1 MSECGA
7 CLIVTIALFVGII
20 IPISFSYID
29 YYDYGLRQRKST
41 SRVNSDRVYGSG
53 RYFNGPDMRFIKY
66 PADAQIEHLE
76 DVEVFSDGG
85 DSVGLSFKIDVDFT
99 YFLQQDKVGELH
111 KELSKS
117 YPTVVLSRTNDAIK
131 NAAITVTFLEYFQDR
146 LSVERKFREAVVNRW
161 KDDPALPMTLDQFH
175 LGRIQ
180 IPENVAQKQLQSR
193 VQVER
198 NDKEAFMQRARIERE
213 KTQVEVN
220 AIRLEKEKLLKTT
233 QAEANLLRANA
244 VAEADQIVGDALN
257 TGTKNLLDSV
267 GIQNQKEVTA
277 FTFIRN
283 LQNRDQLNL
292 SVTHLSDSN
301 VVKTA
306 DNAWV
311 IESLNVEC

>member
-1 MSECGA
+1 M
-7 CLIVTIALFVGII
+7 
-20 IPISFSYID
+20 
-29 YYDYGLRQRKST
+29 
-41 SRVNSDRVYGSG
+41 
-53 RYFNGPDMRFIKY
+53 
-66 PADAQIEHLE
+66 E

-99 YFLQQDKVGELH
+99 YFLQQPKVGELH

-117 YPTVVLSRTNDAIK
+117 YPSVILSRTNDAIK

-146 LSVERKFREAVVNRW
+146 LSVERKFRNAVVQRW
-161 KDDPALPMTLDQFH
+161 KDEPALPMTLDQFH

-180 IPENVAQKQLQSR
+180 IPANVAQKQLQSR

-198 NDKEAFMQRARIERE
+198 NDKEAFMQLARIERE

-220 AIRLEKEKLLKTT
+220 AIRLEKEKLLKTS

-244 VAEADQIVGDALN
+244 VAEADQIVGDSLN
-257 TGTKNLLDSV
+257 TGTKNLLDAV
-267 GIQNQKEVTA
+267 GIQTQKEVTA

-283 LQNRDQLNL
+283 LENRHQLNL

-301 VVKTA
+301 IVKTA
-306 DNAWV
+306 DNNAWG
-311 IESLNVEC
+311 NNG